1 MPKATAIS
9 RDMDII
15 RGNHDLLAKL
25 KRLKGA
31 VMAMGN
37 FDGVHRGHQT
47 LLSTAKRIA
56 RKSQCGVLTF
66 DPHPARF
73 FAPSLAPPMI
83 MTLDVRLQTL
93 ASFGMDFTLVE
104 QFNAALAALSP
115 EAFVKDY
122 LHTQLG
128 VAHVVV
134 GYDFAFGKGRK
145 GTTSDLARLC
155 ADVGLGVEVV
165 PPFAVEGL
173 VCSSTKIREFILE
186 GRVEGAERLLGRP
199 FAVQGEVVK
208 GAQRG
213 RLLGYPTANIAA
225 ETELLPRP
233 GIYAAFAQVPQDGK
247 VVQVAAAVSVGTNPT
262 FQTNGTISIEA
273 YLLDFQADLY
283 GKRLRIDF
291 ISRLRD
297 EQRFDNVE
305 ALIAAIG
312 NDVNQTRDILS
323 KHPAKL

>member
-1 MPKATAIS
+1 MPHATAIS

-15 RGNHDLLAKL
+15 RGNQDLLANAE
-25 KRLKGA
+25 RLKGA
-31 VMAMGN
+31 VLAMGN
-37 FDGVHRGHQT
+37 FDGVHKGHQT

-56 RKSQCGVLTF
+56 NEGQCGVLTF

-83 MTLDVRLQTL
+83 MPLEVRLQTL
-93 ASFGMDFTLVE
+93 ASYGMNFTFVE
-104 QFNAALAALSP
+104 HFNAALAALSP
-115 EAFVKDY
+115 EEFVTDY
-122 LHTQLG
+122 LHARLG

-145 GTTSDLARLC
+145 GTTSDLVRLC
-155 ADVGLGVEVV
+155 EAVGMGVEVV
-165 PPFAVEGL
+165 PPVAVEGL

-213 RLLGYPTANIAA
+213 RLLGYPTANVAA

-233 GIYAAFAQVPQDGK
+233 AIYAAFAQVPQNGK
-247 VVQVAAAVSVGTNPT
+247 IIQVDAAVSVGTNPT
-262 FQTNGTISIEA
+262 FQSNGTLSIEA
-273 YLLDFQADLY
+273 HLLDFQGDLY
-283 GKRLRIDF
+283 GERLRIDF
-291 ISRLRD
+291 IARLRD
-297 EQRFDNVE
+297 EQRFENIE
-305 ALIAAIG
+305 ALIAAIE

>member
-1 MPKATAIS
+1 MPHQPAAS

-15 RGNHDLLAKL
+15 WGNQDLIANTE
-25 KRLKGA
+25 RLKGS

-37 FDGVHRGHQT
+37 FDGVHKGHQT
-47 LLSTAKRIA
+47 LLSTAKRIGA
-56 RKSQCGVLTF
+56 GGRAGVLTF

-73 FAPSLAPPMI
+73 FAPALAPPMI
-83 MTLDVRLQTL
+83 MPLQVRLQTL
-93 ASFGMDFTLVE
+93 ASFGMDFTFVE
-104 QFNAALAALSP
+104 HFNAALAALSP
-115 EAFVKDY
+115 EEFVRDY
-122 LHTQLG
+122 LHSRLG

-145 GTTSDLARLC
+145 GNTADLVRLC
-155 ADVGLGVEVV
+155 GEVAIGVDVV
-165 PPFAVEGL
+165 PPVAVEGL

-186 GRVEGAERLLGRP
+186 GRVQGAERLLGRP

-233 GIYAAFAQVPQDGK
+233 AIYAAFAQVPQDGQF
-247 VVQVAAAVSVGTNPT
+247 VQVGAAVSVGTNPT
-262 FQTNGTISIEA
+262 FQSNGTLSIEA
-273 YLLDFQADLY
+273 HLLDFQGDLY
-283 GKRLRIDF
+283 GQRLRIDF
-291 ISRLRD
+291 IARLRD
-297 EQRFDNVE
+297 EQRFENIE
-305 ALIAAIG
+305 ALIAAIA